1 MASKSAAA
9 TKAKVNE
16 KEVPEKE
23 KEAAAPE
30 TPDSPLPLLDLSD
43 AAVKKMIKQAK
54 KRGYVTHEQLNAV
67 LPSEEVSSDQIE
79 DIYAMLNEMGINVVE
94 QEEGAD
100 DEEAKPADEA
110 EDDDDSDGELVEVK
124 PKALVTAEKKEPSE
138 RTDDPVR
145 MYLREMGSVELLSRE
160 GEIAIAKRIEAGREA
175 MIAGLCESPL
185 TFQAIIIWRD
195 ELNAGKVF
203 LRDIIDLEAT
213 YAGPD
218 AKNNMAMQNGQNG
231 QASAPTASRS
241 RARRARRAARLPGA
255 VASVASCSRRPRAA
269 VGAARRD
276 AVQARGRARRRRRRR
291 RRRRA
296 AARRWRLR
304 RRRHGEFAVAR
315 RDRGRAQA
323 QGGRDLRQDRRRL
336 QAAAPP
342 AGPGHPAPA
351 QERRALAR
359 AGAQV
364 QEAQGRDHHRG
375 EVAAAQPGAHRRAGR
390 AALRHQ
396 QAARRLRRPADA
408 AVGKLRRRRARTS

>member
-1 MASKSAAA
+1 
-9 TKAKVNE
+9 
-16 KEVPEKE
+16 
-23 KEAAAPE
+23 
-30 TPDSPLPLLDLSD
+30 
-43 AAVKKMIKQAK
+43 
-54 KRGYVTHEQLNAV
+54 
-67 LPSEEVSSDQIE
+67 
-79 DIYAMLNEMGINVVE
+79 
-94 QEEGAD
+94 
-100 DEEAKPADEA
+100 
-110 EDDDDSDGELVEVK
+110 
-124 PKALVTAEKKEPSE
+124 
-138 RTDDPVR
+138 
-145 MYLREMGSVELLSRE
+145 
-160 GEIAIAKRIEAGREA
+160 

-195 ELNAGKVF
+195 ELNTGKVF

-218 AKNNMAMQNGQNG
+218 AKNNMAMQNGQ
-231 QASAPTASRS
+231 QRSAPTASRS
-241 RARRARRAARLPGA
+241 PA
-255 VASVASCSRRPRAA
+255 
-269 VGAARRD
+269 
-276 AVQARGRARRRRRRR
+276 RR

-296 AARRWRLR
+296 AGRPAAPAASERGAAAGRRAAVGAAVRHPVQAAPATARRGEGGEQPPGRGRLR

-351 QERRALAR
+351 QERRAVAR

-364 QEAQGRDHHRG
+364 QEAQGRDHRRG

-396 QAARRLRRPADA
+396 QAARRLRGPADA